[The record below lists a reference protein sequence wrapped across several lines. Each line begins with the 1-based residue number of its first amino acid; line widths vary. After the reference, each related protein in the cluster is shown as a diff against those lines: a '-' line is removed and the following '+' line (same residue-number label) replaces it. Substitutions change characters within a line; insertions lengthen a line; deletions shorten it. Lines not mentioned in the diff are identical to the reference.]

1 MWWMLSALAAGDCQA
16 RLDTWVDYR
25 PQASDATW
33 EAPGGWD
40 KKRLA
45 KFPTHRVAQAEQYK
59 SAFKR
64 YPAEVQD
71 ALLAGRIPNIVGLDE
86 VALKLAWGEPDATW
100 DTESGCRALLY
111 GDHSPPMVV
120 DSCDGEL
127 FERREISTSISC
139 ERLDGV
145 VPRLGK
151 RSLEGLERIEQV
163 SVFAGVPGRFM
174 DESLLEVAFGEVHE
188 KRRRRRVYLDDS
200 GYRPDLT
207 VDLDDAGY
215 AASWTFESGPREVHF
230 VGESETVQPVTPE
243 QPAPEP
249 APGGSAQLDATDPP
263 EPKEVPR
270 PRPHIQSSSSPDP
283 VVRERPA
290 AALADIPSG
299 SHDFEGVCGSDRI
312 KARIEI
318 GSGSFEMSARLY
330 RGKATSIEVF
340 RTKGAVRGTEESLA
354 FEGMGSGKL
363 VGSDLTLILGPWP
376 VAECSGAVLG
386 GDGVTP
392 GG

>member
-1 MWWMLSALAAGDCQA
+1 MLWMLSAFAGGDCQS

-33 EAPGGWD
+33 ENPGGWN

-45 KFPTHRVAQAEQYK
+45 QLPAHRVAQAEQYK

-71 ALLAGRIPNIVGLDE
+71 SLLAGRLPDVVGLDE

-100 DTESGCRALLY
+100 STEPGCRALLY
-111 GDHSPPMVV
+111 GDRSPPMLV
-120 DSCDGEL
+120 DACDGEL

-139 ERLDGV
+139 ERLDAV
-145 VPRLGK
+145 LPRLGK
-151 RSLEGLERIEQV
+151 RSLQGLDRIQQV
-163 SVFAGVPGRFM
+163 AVFAGVPGRFM

-188 KRRRRRVYLDDS
+188 KRRRRRVYLDDA
-200 GYRPDLT
+200 GYQPDLT

-215 AASWTFESGPREVHF
+215 AASWTFASGPREVHLI
-230 VGESETVQPVTPE
+230 GPSQTE
-243 QPAPEP
+243 QPP
-249 APGGSAQLDATDPP
+249 APVGSVAVEPSAVASAAPDPSDSAQ
-263 EPKEVPR
+263 EPR
-270 PRPHIQSSSSPDP
+270 PRSQVQSSSAAEPSSGD
-283 VVRERPA
+283 RAA
-290 AALADIPSG
+290 AALADIPAG
-299 SHDFEGVCGSDRI
+299 AHDFDGLCGSDRV
-312 KARIEI
+312 KARVEI
-318 GSGSFEMSARLY
+318 GTGSFEMSARLY
-330 RGKATSIEVF
+330 RGKSSSIEVF

-363 VGSDLTLILGPWP
+363 VDGILTLTLGPWP
-376 VAECSGAVLG
+376 VPECSGAVLG
-386 GDGVTP
+386 GDEVTS